1 MAPAIPR
8 MNCVI
13 WGGLQSARG
22 DAPIEISCR
31 SLGHGIRIE
40 DENKL
45 GEATEAGECHSP
57 EVTHGSKHRV
67 ARSGNGIDESIL
79 REGTEAGGCHS
90 PESSMHRSKHLVAR
104 SGNGRLI
111 INIIIN

>member
-1 MAPAIPR
+1 

-31 SLGHGIRIE
+31 SLGHGIGIE

-45 GEATEAGECHSP
+45 GEGTEAGECHSP
-57 EVTHGSKHRV
+57 EVTNRSKHRV
-67 ARSGNGIDESIL
+67 ARSGNGIEESTL
-79 REGTEAGGCHS
+79 MEGTEAGGVPFARVDAPIEAS
-90 PESSMHRSKHLVAR
+90 RRSLGQRTVHY
-104 SGNGRLI
+104 
-111 INIIIN
+111 